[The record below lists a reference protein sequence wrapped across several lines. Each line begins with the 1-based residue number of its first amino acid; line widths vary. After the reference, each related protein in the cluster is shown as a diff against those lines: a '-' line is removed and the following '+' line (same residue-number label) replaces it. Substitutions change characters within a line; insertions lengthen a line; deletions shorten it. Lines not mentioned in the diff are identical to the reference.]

1 MACCLSFLKG
11 HECRHGPH
19 VTSLRRSH
27 ERCDAIPV
35 CRVEEL
41 QYGALAGFTSKCVCS
56 ISIIIF
62 LSLSERCLLAVSM
75 LPLMAARMSEVH
87 DGLYLDARER
97 NNEMAFLDVACG
109 LEGLCLLRSRELS
122 EVWTDCLS
130 ASLRLATLFLA
141 LREATSEDK
150 ASTLPFKAT
159 MASPRAPVLVPATVS
174 ASSNDTTRSL
184 SVLVNEIDGLNSS
197 ASSPAAGRF
206 FGSRTKILSRIVL
219 VESSSTALRSELHP
233 LVKTSSGLPV
243 FESSA
248 SSK

>member
-1 MACCLSFLKG
+1 MACCLSFLER
-11 HECRHGPH
+11 HEHRHSPH

-27 ERCDAIPV
+27 ECSHSMFIRW
-35 CRVEEL
+35 VEEL

-141 LREATSEDK
+141 FREAISEDQ

-159 MASPRAPVLVPATVS
+159 MASPRAPVLAPAAPS
-174 ASSNDTTRSL
+174 ALSNDVARNL
-184 SVLVNEIDGLNSS
+184 SI
-197 ASSPAAGRF
+197 PHR
-206 FGSRTKILSRIVL
+206 
-219 VESSSTALRSELHP
+219 
-233 LVKTSSGLPV
+233 
-243 FESSA
+243 
-248 SSK
+248 